1 MTSFNIAELKP
12 GIFFSEDLVLD
23 KTFILLNNMI
33 PLSEPLIQALT
44 DWQFTQVFSNGTVQY
59 EKPAEKEEEEK
70 HEEKIQTAANT
81 TPIPPPVDVTDEINT
96 ILNDD
101 TKEAEKTITPIS
113 DSEKLE
119 MAEKIY
125 NDYLNYTERMFTR
138 FATHK
143 ELDIKIISGRIKA
156 LCLFMRDNTR
166 YLLRIMQSSI
176 PQNKNFLVSHAVRST
191 ALAISIGLQLR
202 IPLNKLIELGISCIL
217 HELGMLKLPPQLYMT
232 DRLLTISEKKAVLTH
247 PVLGY
252 DILKS
257 YDFPLSI
264 CLGVLEHHE
273 KENSSGYPQKL
284 DGSKISMYAKI
295 ISVACTFESMTA
307 KRQYKDPQNSNA
319 AIIELLKNT
328 GNQYDENVVK
338 ALLFSLSLFPL
349 GTYVYLSDGKIGIST
364 EVNPADPKNPIV
376 ELINETD
383 ENGRPKTV
391 QPGGRDLSIT
401 RALTDNE
408 LADLLKSMPQIKAG
422 LR

>member
-12 GIFFSEDLVLD
+12 GIFFSEDLILD
-23 KTFILLNNMI
+23 KSFMLLNNMI
-33 PLSEPLIQALT
+33 PLSESLIQALT
-44 DWQFTQVFSNGTVQY
+44 DWQFTQVFSNGTVRH
-59 EKPAEKEEEEK
+59 EKPAEKEEIQEEK
-70 HEEKIQTAANT
+70 PQTAANT
-81 TPIPPPVDVTDEINT
+81 TPIPPPVDVTDEIKT
-96 ILNDD
+96 ILSDD
-101 TKEAEKTITPIS
+101 TKEAEKTVTPIS

-125 NDYLNYTERMFTR
+125 NDYLDYTERMFTR

-156 LCLFMRDNTR
+156 FCLFMRDNTR
-166 YLLRIMQSSI
+166 YVLRIMQSSA
-176 PQNKNFLVSHAVRST
+176 PQNKNFLVSHTVRST
-191 ALAISIGLQLR
+191 ALAITIGLQLQL
-202 IPLNKLIELGISCIL
+202 PLSKLIELGISCIL

-232 DRLLTISEKKAVLTH
+232 DRPLTLSEKKAVLTH

-257 YDFPLSI
+257 YGFPLGI
-264 CLGVLEHHE
+264 CLGALEHHE
-273 KENSSGYPQKL
+273 KENNSGYPQKL
-284 DGSKISMYAKI
+284 GSGKISMYAKI
-295 ISVACTFESMTA
+295 IAVACTFESMTA
-307 KRQYKDPQNSNA
+307 QRQYKNLQNNNA
-319 AIIELLKNT
+319 AMIELVKNT
-328 GNQYDENVVK
+328 GNQYDETVIK
-338 ALLFSLSLFPL
+338 ALLYGLSLFPL

-364 EVNPADPKNPIV
+364 EVNPSDPKNPVV

-408 LADLLKSMPQIKAG
+408 LADLLKSMPQKKV
-422 LR
+422 